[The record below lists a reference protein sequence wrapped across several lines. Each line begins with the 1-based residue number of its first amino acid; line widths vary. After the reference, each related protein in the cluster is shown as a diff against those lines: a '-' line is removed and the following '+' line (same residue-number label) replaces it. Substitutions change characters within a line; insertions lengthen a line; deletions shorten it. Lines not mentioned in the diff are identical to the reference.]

1 MILTLLVNATTI
13 KYLLKALGMSDI
25 SNARRLTMSTAVRRV
40 REAKMRA
47 VSMLKSDR
55 FLADANW
62 DIVEQKTEITDPYH
76 SEYDELEV
84 REIRK
89 WVTIQRGSLLAA
101 CPNYNNYI
109 NLL

>member
-40 REAKMRA
+40 REAKTRA
-47 VSMLKSDR
+47 IGMLKSDR

-62 DIVEQKTEITDPYH
+62 EVVEKKTGINDPYRI
-76 SEYDELEV
+76 EYDDMEV
-84 REIRK
+84 NKIFLK
-89 WVTIQRGSLLAA
+89 IQIKSHA
-101 CPNYNNYI
+101 C
-109 NLL
+109 NLVCNTRFHYS